1 MEQSIGD
8 TVNVEFGEPRLADNV
23 IRGHIRFEQGL
34 NSYGDHFCHP
44 NDLPLLRWGQRIEP
58 RSLSRQSRIHAIR
71 ANHVSVGMEVQSR
84 TEPLYEGDRPAL
96 SPWNTE
102 LGRSFS
108 QGREDYAREDP
119 HHRGK
124 EIGVIRHPVTQTVG
138 TDNTHSR
145 IGT

>member
-44 NDLPLLRWGQRIEP
+44 NHIPLLRWGQRIEP
-58 RSLSRQSRIHAIR
+58 RSLSRQSRRHAIR
-71 ANHVSVGMEVQSR
+71 ANHVSVEVQSR

-96 SPWNTE
+96 S
-102 LGRSFS
+102 LGIPNSDARFRKDWKTTPEKIRITGERRSAS
-108 QGREDYAREDP
+108 YA
-119 HHRGK
+119 
-124 EIGVIRHPVTQTVG
+124 IL
-138 TDNTHSR
+138 
-145 IGT
+145 

>member
-34 NSYGDHFCHP
+34 NSSGDHFCHP
-44 NDLPLLRWGQRIEP
+44 NHIPLLRWGQRIEP

-84 TEPLYEGDRPAL
+84 TEPLYEGDPDARFRKD
-96 SPWNTE
+96 WKTTRE
-102 LGRSFS
+102 KIRITGERRSAS
-108 QGREDYAREDP
+108 YA
-119 HHRGK
+119 
-124 EIGVIRHPVTQTVG
+124 IL
-138 TDNTHSR
+138 
-145 IGT
+145 

>member
-8 TVNVEFGEPRLADNV
+8 TVNVQFGEPRLADNV

-34 NSYGDHFCHP
+34 NSYGDHFLPPKPHP
-44 NDLPLLRWGQRIEP
+44 FAPVGHRIEL

-108 QGREDYAREDP
+108 QGLDDYAREDP

-138 TDNTHSR
+138 D
-145 IGT
+145 